1 MLGGAVVHDR
11 VPWFWSDQYD
21 LKLLIVGLNFDYDQ
35 VVLRG
40 DPATRAFS
48 CCYLRGGEL
57 LAIDCVNSA
66 KDYMAA
72 KKLIAERAHCD
83 PTRLADPAVGL
94 RDAVVR

>member
-1 MLGGAVVHDR
+1 

-35 VVLRG
+35 AIVRG
-40 DPATRAFS
+40 DPAARTFG

-57 LAIDCVNSA
+57 LAIDCVNNP

-72 KKLIAERAHCD
+72 KKLIAERAHFD
-83 PTRLADPAVGL
+83 AAKLADAGVPL
-94 RDAVVR
+94 KDAVL